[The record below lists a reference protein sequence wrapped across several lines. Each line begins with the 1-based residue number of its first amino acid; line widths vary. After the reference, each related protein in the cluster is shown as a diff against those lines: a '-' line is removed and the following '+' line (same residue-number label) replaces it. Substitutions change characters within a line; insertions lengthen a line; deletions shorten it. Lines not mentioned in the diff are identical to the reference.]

1 MRFGVTIITTDL
13 VWRIDELAPAVE
25 ARGFTSLYLP
35 EHTHIPTSRRT
46 PPATGEAELAEHY
59 KRMLDPFVALAA
71 ASSVTERLRLGTG
84 ISLVAQR
91 DPIVTAKAIATL
103 DHLSDGRVE
112 LGIGYGWNV
121 DEMEQ
126 HGVDPAR
133 RRDVV
138 REHVLAMRALWTED
152 EAEFHGEFVDFS
164 PSWQWPKPVQPG
176 GPPVLM
182 GGAPGP
188 KLFAAIAEY
197 CDGWLPF
204 GGAGVREAL
213 PGLHDAF
220 ERVGRDPVTLRIIP
234 FGTLYDAGKVE
245 YYASLG
251 IEETVLRIAAGPR
264 DPVLAELDRLAELVA
279 SDQPN

>member
-1 MRFGVTIITTDL
+1 VRFGVTIITTDL
-13 VWRIDELAPAVE
+13 VWRVDELAPEVE

-35 EHTHIPTSRRT
+35 EHTHIPTSRVT
-46 PPATGEAELAEHY
+46 PPATGEDELAEHY

-71 ASSVTERLRLGTG
+71 ASSVTTHLRLGTG
-84 ISLVAQR
+84 IALIAQR
-91 DPIVTAKAIATL
+91 EPIVTAKTIATL
-103 DHLSDGRVE
+103 DWLSGGRVE
-112 LGIGYGWNV
+112 LGIGSGWNV
-121 DEMEQ
+121 DEMEH

-133 RRDVV
+133 RRDLM
-138 REHVLAMRALWTED
+138 REHVLAMRALWTDE

-164 PSWQWPKPVQPG
+164 PSWQWPKPVQLG

-204 GGAGVREAL
+204 GGGGVREAL
-213 PGLHDAF
+213 PALGDAC
-220 ERVGRDPVTLRIIP
+220 ERVGRDPSDLRIIP
-234 FGTLYDAGKVE
+234 FGTLYDGAKVE

-251 IEETVLRIAAGPR
+251 VEEIVLRVPAGTR
-264 DPVLAELDRLAELVA
+264 EPVLAELDRLAELAAA
-279 SDQPN
+279 SQSN

>member
-1 MRFGVTIITTDL
+1 VRFGVTIITTDL
-13 VWRIDELAPAVE
+13 VWRVDELAPEIE
-25 ARGFTSLYLP
+25 ARGFTSFYVP

-46 PPATGEAELAEHY
+46 PPATGEDELAEHY

-71 ASSVTERLRLGTG
+71 ASSVTKHLRLGTG
-84 ISLVAQR
+84 IALLAQR
-91 DPIVTAKAIATL
+91 EPIVTAKTIATL
-103 DHLSDGRVE
+103 DYLSGGRVE

-126 HGVDPAR
+126 HGIDPAR

-138 REHVLAMRALWTED
+138 REHVLAMRALWTDE
-152 EAEFHGEFVDFS
+152 EAEFHGEFVNFS
-164 PSWQWPKPVQPG
+164 PSWQWPKPVQAG

-188 KLFAAIAEY
+188 KLFAAIAEF

-204 GGAGVREAL
+204 GGAGVRDAL
-213 PGLHDAF
+213 PALREAF
-220 ERVGRDPVTLRIIP
+220 EQAGRDPSSLRVIP
-234 FGTLYDAGKVE
+234 FGTLYDAAKVG
-245 YYASLG
+245 YYESLG
-251 IEETVLRIAAGPR
+251 IEEIVLRVAAGTR

-279 SDQPN
+279 SDRPS

>member
-1 MRFGVTIITTDL
+1 VRFGVTIITTDL
-13 VWRIDELAPAVE
+13 VWRIDELAPEIE
-25 ARGFTSLYLP
+25 ARGFTSFYVP

-46 PPATGEAELAEHY
+46 PPATGEDELADHY

-71 ASSVTERLRLGTG
+71 ASSVTTTLRLGTG
-84 ISLVAQR
+84 IALVAQR
-91 DPIVTAKAIATL
+91 DPIVTAKTIATL
-103 DHLSDGRVE
+103 DQLSDGRVE
-112 LGIGYGWNV
+112 LGIGSGWNV

-138 REHVLAMRALWTED
+138 REHVLAMRALWTEE
-152 EAEFHGEFVDFS
+152 EAEFHGEFVDFA

-204 GGAGVREAL
+204 GGAGVREARPAL
-213 PGLHDAF
+213 REACDH
-220 ERVGRDPVTLRIIP
+220 VGRDPSELRIIP
-234 FGTLYDAGKVE
+234 FGTLYDASKVE

-251 IEETVLRIAAGPR
+251 IEEIVLRVPAGTR
-264 DPVLAELDRLAELVA
+264 DPVLAELDRLAGA
-279 SDQPN
+279 IDAGR

>member
-1 MRFGVTIITTDL
+1 VRFGVTIITTDL
-13 VWRIDELAPAVE
+13 VWRVDELALAVE

-35 EHTHIPTSRRT
+35 EHTHIPTSRLT
-46 PPATGEAELAEHY
+46 PPATGEDELAEHY

-71 ASSVTERLRLGTG
+71 ASSVTTQLRLGTG
-84 ISLVAQR
+84 IALIAQR
-91 DPIVTAKAIATL
+91 DPIVTAKTIATL
-103 DHLSDGRVE
+103 DHLSNGRVE

-121 DEMEQ
+121 DEMQ
-126 HGVDPAR
+126 HHGVDPDR

-138 REHVLAMRALWTED
+138 REHVLAMRALWSD
-152 EAEFHGEFVDFS
+152 DVAEFHGEFVDFS

-204 GGAGVREAL
+204 GGGGVRDAL
-213 PGLHDAF
+213 PAMREAC
-220 ERVGRDPVTLRIIP
+220 ERAGRDPELLRIIP
-234 FGTLYDAGKVE
+234 FGTLYDPAKVN
-245 YYASLG
+245 YYETLG
-251 IEETVLRIAAGPR
+251 VEEIVLRIPAGAR

-279 SDQPN
+279 ADRTN

>member
-1 MRFGVTIITTDL
+1 VRFGVTIITTDL
-13 VWRIDELAPAVE
+13 VWRIDELAPEVE
-25 ARGFTSLYLP
+25 ACGFTSFFIP

-46 PPATGEAELAEHY
+46 PPATGEDELSEHY

-71 ASSVTERLRLGTG
+71 ASSVTEHLRLGTG
-84 ISLVAQR
+84 IALLAQR
-91 DPIVTAKAIATL
+91 EPIVTAKAIATL
-103 DHLSDGRVE
+103 DYLSNGRVD

-133 RRDVV
+133 RRDLV
-138 REHVLAMRALWTED
+138 REHVLAMRALWTE
-152 EAEFHGEFVDFS
+152 EAGEFHGEFVDFS

-213 PGLHDAF
+213 PGLREAC
-220 ERVGRDPVTLRIIP
+220 ERVGRDPSGLRIIP
-234 FGTLYDAGKVE
+234 VGTFYDAGKID

-251 IEETVLRIAAGPR
+251 IEEIVLRVPAGTR
-264 DPVLAELDRLAELVA
+264 DPMLAELDRLAELIA
-279 SDQPN
+279 ADR

>member
-13 VWRIDELAPAVE
+13 VWRVDELAPEVE

-35 EHTHIPTSRRT
+35 EHTHIPTSRLT
-46 PPATGEAELAEHY
+46 PPATGEDELAEHY

-71 ASSVTERLRLGTG
+71 ASSVTTTLRLGTG
-84 ISLVAQR
+84 IALIAQR
-91 DPIVTAKAIATL
+91 EPIVTAKAIATL
-103 DHLSDGRVE
+103 DLLSNGRVE
-112 LGIGYGWNV
+112 LGIGSGWNV
-121 DEMEQ
+121 DEMQ
-126 HGVDPAR
+126 HHGVDPAR

-138 REHVLAMRALWTED
+138 REHVLAMRALWTDE

-164 PSWQWPKPVQPG
+164 PSWLWPKPVQPG

-188 KLFAAIAEY
+188 KLFAAIAEF

-213 PGLHDAF
+213 PALRDAC
-220 ERVGRDPVTLRIIP
+220 ERVGRDSAALRVIP
-234 FGTLYDAGKVE
+234 FGTLYDADKVN
-245 YYASLG
+245 YYETLG
-251 IEETVLRIAAGPR
+251 IEEIVLRVPAGAR
-264 DPVLAELDRLAELVA
+264 DPVLAELDRLAGLIA
-279 SDQPN
+279 SDPSP

>member
-1 MRFGVTIITTDL
+1 
-13 VWRIDELAPAVE
+13 
-25 ARGFTSLYLP
+25 
-35 EHTHIPTSRRT
+35 
-46 PPATGEAELAEHY
+46 
-59 KRMLDPFVALAA
+59 MLDPFVALAA
-71 ASSVTERLRLGTG
+71 ASSVTTTLRLGTG
-84 ISLVAQR
+84 IALVAQR
-91 DPIVTAKAIATL
+91 EPIVTAKTIATL
-103 DHLSDGRVE
+103 DQLSDGRVE
-112 LGIGYGWNV
+112 LGIGSGWNV

-138 REHVLAMRALWTED
+138 REHVLAMRALWTDE

-164 PSWQWPKPVQPG
+164 PSWQWPKPVQTG

-213 PGLHDAF
+213 PTLRDAC
-220 ERVGRDPVTLRIIP
+220 ERVGRDPSKLRIIP
-234 FGTLYDAGKVE
+234 FGTLYDASKAD

-251 IEETVLRIAAGPR
+251 IEEIVLRVPAGAR
-264 DPVLAELDRLAELVA
+264 DPVLAELDRLAA
-279 SDQPN
+279 AIHAGR

>member
-1 MRFGVTIITTDL
+1 VRFGVTIITTDL

-71 ASSVTERLRLGTG
+71 ASSVTTHLRLGTG
-84 ISLVAQR
+84 IALVAQR

-121 DEMEQ
+121 DEMEH
-126 HGVDPAR
+126 HGVDSAR

-138 REHVLAMRALWTED
+138 REHVLAMRALWTDE

-204 GGAGVREAL
+204 GGGGVREAR
-213 PGLHDAF
+213 PGLRDAF
-220 ERVGRDPVTLRIIP
+220 ERVGRDPAALRIIP

-251 IEETVLRIAAGPR
+251 IEEIVLRVAAGPR

-279 SDQPN
+279 SGR

>member
-1 MRFGVTIITTDL
+1 VRFGVTIITTDL
-13 VWRIDELAPAVE
+13 VWRIDELAPEIE
-25 ARGFTSLYLP
+25 ARGFTSFYIP
-35 EHTHIPTSRRT
+35 EHTHIPTSRIT
-46 PPATGEAELAEHY
+46 APATGEDELAEHY

-71 ASSVTERLRLGTG
+71 ASSVTTDLRLGTG
-84 ISLVAQR
+84 IALLAQR
-91 DPIVTAKAIATL
+91 EPIVTAKTIATL
-103 DHLSDGRVE
+103 DYLSNGRVE

-121 DEMEQ
+121 DEMVH

-133 RRDVV
+133 RRDLV
-138 REHVLAMRALWTED
+138 RDHVLAMRALWTDD

-164 PSWQWPKPVQPG
+164 PSWQWPKPVQTG

-188 KLFAAIAEY
+188 RLFAAIAEF

-204 GGAGVREAL
+204 GGAGVRDAL
-213 PGLHDAF
+213 PGLREAC
-220 ERVGRDPVTLRIIP
+220 ERIGRDPAELRIIP
-234 FGTLYDAGKVE
+234 FGTFYDAGKVD

-251 IEETVLRIAAGPR
+251 IEEIVLRVPAGTR

-279 SDQPN
+279 ADQ